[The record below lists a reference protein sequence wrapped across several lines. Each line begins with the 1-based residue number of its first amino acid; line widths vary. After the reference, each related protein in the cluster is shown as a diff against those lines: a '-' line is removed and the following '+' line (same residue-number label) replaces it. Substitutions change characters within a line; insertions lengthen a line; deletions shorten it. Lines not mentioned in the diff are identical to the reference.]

1 MFSRLLGDICIHSHS
16 NRTTGIL
23 YFCFLWI
30 FKTGFLKKSYLDHTS
45 ELLDCL
51 SLRHISEP
59 LWIKLTNKHLCI
71 YVFID
76 KHSRCFLHTANVS
89 AALQVFGFSGGS
101 VVKNLPANV
110 GDKGSVLW
118 SGRYPGVGN
127 SNTLQYSCLE
137 TYGQRI
143 LAGCSPWVAE
153 SWTWLRDWARAC
165 LCTHTHTHTL
175 SLLSQMLFYREVKV
189 KSLSRVQLFATLWTV
204 ACQASPSMGFSRQKY
219 WSGLPFPSPVDL
231 PNPEIEPR
239 SPTL

>member
-165 LCTHTHTHTL
+165 MCTHTHTHTHTHYPYWVRCCSTEKWKWSHSVVSN
-175 SLLSQMLFYREVKV
+175 SLQPCEL
-189 KSLSRVQLFATLWTV
+189 
-204 ACQASPSMGFSRQKY
+204 
-219 WSGLPFPSPVDL
+219 
-231 PNPEIEPR
+231 
-239 SPTL
+239 